1 MLKPTMYGVVS
12 CDDES
17 RPIPQRIYKK
27 NKGRFQKAAR
37 PLIRAISLIITSRE
51 ERVMTGERKEQL
63 RERLLGDGAVRAAIS
78 LRAYDIYQR
87 RGGEPG
93 HEIEDWVQAEKEIL
107 EALIKEE
114 SQLGDESSAAR
125 VLQADTSSTAGAK
138 KISKSPAAP
147 DDKRLPSG
155 SVKTAKSRAKPPAA
169 KRAKS
174 RKSTKSTA
182 PRKPKVKA
190 AQPPKVKAAQPP
202 PVKEG
207 AAGKTARLIK
217 RKNPAGEQNEQD

>member
-1 MLKPTMYGVVS
+1 
-12 CDDES
+12 
-17 RPIPQRIYKK
+17 
-27 NKGRFQKAAR
+27 
-37 PLIRAISLIITSRE
+37 
-51 ERVMTGERKEQL
+51 MTGERKEQL

-93 HEIEDWVQAEKEIL
+93 HEIEDWVQAENEIL

-114 SQLGDESSAAR
+114 SQLGDESSAAI
-125 VLQADTSSTAGAK
+125 LLPADTPSTAGDQ
-138 KISKSPAAP
+138 KSRKAPASP
-147 DDKRLPSG
+147 DDKRLPSS
-155 SVKTAKSRAKPPAA
+155 SVKTAKSRTKPPAA

-190 AQPPKVKAAQPP
+190 AQPPT
-202 PVKEG
+202 VKEG
-207 AAGKTARLIK
+207 TGGKTARLIK
-217 RKNPAGEQNEQD
+217 RKSPAGEQNKND

>member
-1 MLKPTMYGVVS
+1 VH
-12 CDDES
+12 
-17 RPIPQRIYKK
+17 
-27 NKGRFQKAAR
+27 
-37 PLIRAISLIITSRE
+37 
-51 ERVMTGERKEQL
+51 
-63 RERLLGDGAVRAAIS
+63 AAIS
-78 LRAYDIYQR
+78 LRAYDIYQC

-93 HEIEDWVQAEKEIL
+93 HEVEDWVQAENEIL

-114 SQLGDESSAAR
+114 SQLVDESSAAR
-125 VLQADTSSTAGAK
+125 VLPADTPSTAGAK
-138 KISKSPAAP
+138 KSGKTPAAP

-190 AQPPKVKAAQPP
+190 AQPPT
-202 PVKEG
+202 VKE
-207 AAGKTARLIK
+207 
-217 RKNPAGEQNEQD
+217 